1 MSKLLRVFASFIFF
15 LLVPAAGSVQAQ
27 TKSGAPTAIVYEQ
40 PG

>member
-1 MSKLLRVFASFIFF
+1 MSQLLRVFASFLFF
-15 LLVPAAGSVQAQ
+15 WLVSAAGLVQAQ